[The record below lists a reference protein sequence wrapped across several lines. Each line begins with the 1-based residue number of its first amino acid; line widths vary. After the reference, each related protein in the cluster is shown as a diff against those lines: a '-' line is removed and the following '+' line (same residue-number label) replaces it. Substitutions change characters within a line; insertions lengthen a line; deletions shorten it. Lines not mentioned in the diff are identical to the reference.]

1 MTRVNLAEQRGRKKD
16 GRKTTNGALITLL
29 SAGVIASIMM
39 LMLGAGMVTALDDP
53 GDGGESTAIDTNTNL
68 DNVSVESMMLPSAEN
83 VSESRQIVVE
93 MPKQDDPFK
102 GSFVGPPTH
111 YLNQVAQIT
120 FSVIPEADM
129 PNSTIKFFMPPDVE
143 LVEGDLYWHGDLKKW
158 QQMSFDL
165 FVDVTEEV
173 EQNIKAEAFTY
184 IDGIKITRSY
194 YITVSTMDESARSPT
209 TGQKGTLIM
218 QTIAKSSNMSS
229 QPAPNLESTGY
240 IEVMGRFDYVN
251 ENGELSPM
259 RYIYTELWDYEI
271 YGVDECIG
279 YGYTDNDGNFYYHV
293 DNNDGYLEGG
303 RDVYVIVYAYS
314 DAAKTTDHYDI
325 PYTMSTLIRTDVPDG
340 TVDFGSIYP
349 PSYSEPWE
357 AVDAAW
363 SEYMWISSQ
372 VGWTRSQVHI
382 KWPSGNWPCAYG
394 DVICLPYKTTA
405 EWGHA
410 TVYHEYA
417 HCVMWTAYGD
427 SWPPHDYSGHHHVDM
442 ESDEGFATLE
452 GWAEFMPCAVD
463 NDPNNLQGLGQN
475 IETNDWHNKQD
486 RGDFDGDIIE
496 GSFASILWDIYD
508 PANDDGLNMGF
519 DEIWTILLNDRPDS
533 IHDIWD
539 GWFDRGYGHDQ
550 ELWQIYYNHGVNKS
564 GTIGD
569 PPEIDLSPSSQSFGS
584 VEVGECSSDYS
595 FTLMNVGGGTAA
607 GSVSLASSKFTI
619 TQGSGSFSLGA
630 GDTKTIKVEFCPT
643 SDGSKSATL
652 FADGSNCNDD
662 SSSLSGTGIEPLYPA
677 LCTNPDPPSH
687 NFGDVLEGQTKS
699 WAFDVTNCGTGTLGW
714 TASDDQSWIKV
725 TPASGSTTTEAD
737 EVTVDIDTTGL
748 SVGTHTGQVTIDA
761 GASGSK
767 IGMITVTVVDVSDTA
782 PPSAVADLTATNPT
796 STTLTLRWTAP
807 GDDGSTGTAASYDV
821 RYMTGLAITE
831 SNWNSAN
838 QCTGEPTPGPAG
850 SSEIYM
856 VNGLSPSTTYYF
868 ALKTADEVP
877 NWSPISNRPQGTTKD
892 GGGATTTVS
901 FDPLKSTASIGSTT
915 TVSLTLDSAPDGLS
929 GYNLTVSLSD
939 PSIAEILSV
948 SFPAWANVHGTSTL
962 PADSVWM
969 KAADLQDDVKS
980 DDTNIQL
987 GTLTI
992 RGDADG
998 MCDIVVTVTKMD
1010 DDNGDPINPGT
1021 VSGTIEVTSVISL
1034 PGQSDPPT
1042 DPDSDGVYE
1051 DLNGNGNI
1059 DFDDVVQYFTHID
1072 WIGANEPV
1080 PCFDFNGNGNID
1092 FDDLVNLFGEV

>member
-1 MTRVNLAEQRGRKKD
+1 M
-16 GRKTTNGALITLL
+16 KTDTTKHKTNGQKTVNGALITLL
-29 SAGVIASIMM
+29 RAGVIASIMM
-39 LMLGAGMVTALDDP
+39 LVMGAGMAAALADP
-53 GDGGESTAIDTNTNL
+53 RDGGESTAIDTNTNL
-68 DNVSVESMMLPSAEN
+68 DNVSVGSMMLQLAEN
-83 VSESRQIVVE
+83 VSESRQIVVG

-550 ELWQIYYNHGVNKS
+550 ELWQIYYNYGVNKS
-564 GTIGD
+564 GTGMEPED
-569 PPEIDLSPSSQSFGS
+569 P
-584 VEVGECSSDYS
+584 
-595 FTLMNVGGGTAA
+595 T
-607 GSVSLASSKFTI
+607 
-619 TQGSGSFSLGA
+619 
-630 GDTKTIKVEFCPT
+630 
-643 SDGSKSATL
+643 
-652 FADGSNCNDD
+652 
-662 SSSLSGTGIEPLYPA
+662 
-677 LCTNPDPPSH
+677 LCTSPDPPSH

-725 TPASGSTTTEAD
+725 TPASGSTTTETD
-737 EVTVDIDTTGL
+737 EVTVAIDTTGL
-748 SVGTHTGQVTIDA
+748 SVRTHTGRVTIDA
-761 GASGSK
+761 GAGGSRT
-767 IGMITVTVVDVSDTA
+767 GTITVTVVNVPDTA
-782 PPSAVADLTATNPT
+782 PPSAVTDLTATNPT
-796 STTLTLRWTAP
+796 STTQTLRWTAP
-807 GDDGSTGTAASYDV
+807 GDDGNTGAATSYDV
-821 RYMTGLAITE
+821 RYRAGLAITE
-831 SNWNSAN
+831 SNWNSAS
-838 QCTGEPTPGPAG
+838 QCTGEPTPGPT
-850 SSEIYM
+850 SSTEIFM
-856 VNGLSPSTTYYF
+856 VTGLSPSTTYYF

-877 NWSPISNRPQGTTKD
+877 NWSPISNSPQGTTTPGGGGPSVTIDPASTTGLSPGGTFSINIHVDPD
-892 GGGATTTVS
+892 GNGVSGGQIDLSFDTSVLEVTDLTAGNILGAPIIDPGSKYDNTAGTVETIYARIGATTPPTEAGTWATVT
-901 FDPLKSTASIGSTT
+901 FQVKTGAADSTT
-915 TVSLTLDSAPDGLS
+915 TIAITSAGLADESFADIPSIIITGGTATIVTLIGDVNGDYTVNYLDLAILGAHYGLS
-929 GYNLTVSLSD
+929 VGETGYN
-939 PSIAEILSV
+939 A
-948 SFPAWANVHGTSTL
+948 
-962 PADSVWM
+962 
-969 KAADLQDDVKS
+969 AADLNN
-980 DDTNIQL
+980 DDTVNYIDLAIL
-987 GTLTI
+987 G
-992 RGDADG
+992 AH
-998 MCDIVVTVTKMD
+998 
-1010 DDNGDPINPGT
+1010 
-1021 VSGTIEVTSVISL
+1021 
-1034 PGQSDPPT
+1034 
-1042 DPDSDGVYE
+1042 Y
-1051 DLNGNGNI
+1051 
-1059 DFDDVVQYFTHID
+1059 
-1072 WIGANEPV
+1072 
-1080 PCFDFNGNGNID
+1080 
-1092 FDDLVNLFGEV
+1092 GEST